1 MLFDVRVAMVA
12 AAGALGAVV
21 RYAVGVWVG
30 VQSFPWATLV
40 INLVGSFALGVVLV
54 AGPSRWP
61 RDLVVGVSVGFLG
74 GFTTF
79 STFSYESQALIRA
92 GRPAASAVYTAVSVS
107 AGVAAAA
114 LGYAAGGAL
123 RR

>member
-1 MLFDVRVAMVA
+1 MGTVA
-12 AAGALGAVV
+12 
-21 RYAVGVWVG
+21 RYAIGAWVG
-30 VQSFPWATLV
+30 VQSFPWTTLA
-40 INLVGSFALGVVLV
+40 INTMGSFALGVVLV

-61 RDLVVGVSVGFLG
+61 RDLVVAVSVGFLG

-79 STFSYESQALIRA
+79 STFGYESQTLIRA
-92 GRPAASAVYTAVSVS
+92 GRPAASAAYMAASVA

-114 LGYAAGGAL
+114 LGYAAGTTL

>member
-1 MLFDVRVAMVA
+1 MLFGVRVAMIA
-12 AAGALGAVV
+12 AAGALGTVA

-30 VQSFPWATLV
+30 IQSFPWATLA
-40 INLVGSFALGVVLV
+40 INTMGSFALGVVLV
-54 AGPSRWP
+54 AGPSRLP
-61 RDLVVGVSVGFLG
+61 RDLVVAVSVGFLG

-79 STFSYESQALIRA
+79 STFGYESQTLIRA
-92 GRPAASAVYTAVSVS
+92 GRPGASVAYMAASVA

-114 LGYAAGGAL
+114 LGYTAGGAL